1 MHLLKSDEM
10 PLYRDIS
17 IIRLIRQGSRLT
29 TILRMNR
36 DEFSEDIDSPYFK
49 LRDLMFPKSE
59 IAFPTVDGTMLRPKK
74 FSWHLIKMLRYAKLE
89 YLSGNPSKWSIG
101 EFEQL
106 RFWVER
112 QRFQAILSGAFC
124 GWCGLR
130 PSEVATLRSS
140 DVHLREK
147 LVRLRDTKSGTDQT
161 SALPDEMHVA
171 LACYCSHLGRADP
184 LFVTRQGRMWDA
196 VHVREA
202 IHRIGLELGYEA
214 LTPRRLRT
222 SVGTALARAGE
233 HISVIQL
240 QLRHKD
246 PGTSLKYYIYTELD
260 QTRQALNRL
269 GKRS

>member
-1 MHLLKSDEM
+1 
-10 PLYRDIS
+10 
-17 IIRLIRQGSRLT
+17 
-29 TILRMNR
+29 
-36 DEFSEDIDSPYFK
+36 
-49 LRDLMFPKSE
+49 
-59 IAFPTVDGTMLRPKK
+59 
-74 FSWHLIKMLRYAKLE
+74 
-89 YLSGNPSKWSIG
+89 
-101 EFEQL
+101 
-106 RFWVER
+106 
-112 QRFQAILSGAFC
+112 
-124 GWCGLR
+124 
-130 PSEVATLRSS
+130 
-140 DVHLREK
+140 
-147 LVRLRDTKSGTDQT
+147 
-161 SALPDEMHVA
+161 
-171 LACYCSHLGRADP
+171 
-184 LFVTRQGRMWDA
+184 MWDA